1 MRILICGAYGQ
12 LGTDCST
19 RLTEQH
25 EVLAS
30 DINDLDITDKAG
42 VIEAVRELT
51 PDWIINCA
59 AYTDVDGCE
68 NDQEAAWRLNVQ
80 GPENLAAAA
89 DIFDCRLLHVSTD
102 YVFDG
107 CQPVPQAY
115 TEEDLVNPV
124 SVYGRTKAAGEEAV
138 FKTGGHQHCVVRTA
152 WLYGS
157 SGSNFLKT
165 MLGLTLK
172 NPCQPITV
180 VADQFGSPTWS
191 STLAAQ
197 IKTLMENDGS
207 GIYHATAEGYCS
219 WYDLALYFF
228 KQMGLMHAI
237 TPCTTAE
244 YPTPAPRPKNSIL
257 DNKRLKATGLNCMRN
272 WQDDLDLFVECHR
285 QELMEESLPSNPNI
299 S

>member
-12 LGTDCST
+12 LGTDCSA
-19 RLTEQH
+19 RLTEKH

-30 DINDLDITDKAG
+30 DINDLDITDKGG

-68 NDQEAAWRLNVQ
+68 NNQEEAWRLNVQ
-80 GPENLAAAA
+80 GPDNLAAAA
-89 DIFDCRLLHVSTD
+89 DIFDCRLLHVSAD
-102 YVFDG
+102 HVFDG
-107 CQPVPQAY
+107 RQPVPQAY
-115 TEEDLVNPV
+115 TEEDPVNPV
-124 SVYGRTKAAGEEAV
+124 SVYGRTRAEGEEAV
-138 FKTGGHQHCVVRTA
+138 FQTGGHQHCVVRTA

-172 NPCQPITV
+172 NPCQPITL

-197 IKTLMENDGS
+197 IKILVESGGS
-207 GIYHATAEGYCS
+207 GLYHATAEGYCS

-228 KQMGLMHAI
+228 KKMGLMHAI

-244 YPTPAPRPKNSIL
+244 SPTPAPRPKNSIL
-257 DNKRLKATGLNCMRN
+257 DNKHLKAAGLNCMRN
-272 WQDDLDLFVECHR
+272 WQDDLDLFIERHR
-285 QELMEESLPSNPNI
+285 QELMEESLPSNPYI
-299 S
+299 A